1 MFSEILKSIVLGI
14 IQGITEF
21 LPISSSGHLT
31 LAQHFL
37 GIYEDTIQFDIVVHF
52 ATLLSVFTVMRK
64 VLIRL
69 FFLVVEDIKRMNFSG
84 DGIMLLCKIIVAT
97 IPVGLIGVFF
107 RDNIETLFH
116 NIYVVAIAFCFTGL
130 LLLSTKFLKTPSASG
145 DIEDIKNISFLQ
157 SFVVGVFQMIAI
169 VPGVS
174 RSGTSIVG
182 GMMTKLNNV
191 TSVYFSFIISIPAI
205 LGATV
210 LEVKNMAMSLS
221 EINVWFLASGFL
233 SAYISG
239 VVGLTLVVK
248 IAKNKKLFYFTP
260 YLVIL
265 GVMLLVFA

>member
-1 MFSEILKSIVLGI
+1 MPHEILKSILLGV

-37 GIYEDTIQFDIVVHF
+37 GIYEDAIQFDIVVHF

-64 VLIRL
+64 MLIKLLFVVLK
-69 FFLVVEDIKRMNFSG
+69 DIKHMNFTG
-84 DGIMLLCKIIVAT
+84 DGFMLLYKIIIAT
-97 IPVGLIGVFF
+97 IPVGLIGVLL
-107 RDNIETLFH
+107 RDNIESLFD
-116 NIYVVAIAFCFTGL
+116 NIYVVAVAFCFTGL
-130 LLLSTKFLKTPSASG
+130 LLLSTKFLKTSNFTNSK
-145 DIEDIKNISFLQ
+145 DIESIKNISFLQ
-157 SFVVGVFQMIAI
+157 SFIVGLFQMIAI
-169 VPGVS
+169 IPGIS
-174 RSGTSIVG
+174 RSGFSIVG
-182 GMMTKLNNV
+182 GMMSKLDNI
-191 TSVYFSFIISIPAI
+191 TSVYFSFIIAVPAI

-210 LEVKNMAMSLS
+210 LEIKNISSSDMD
-221 EINVWFLASGFL
+221 IWFLASGFL

-265 GVMLLVFA
+265 GLMLLVFT